1 MKPIYQLYP
10 NEIGAKGKAYLA
22 LRRCR
27 AEDVDEALQRGREE
41 LLRQGAAEIYVT
53 SSDPAALLEEGV
65 RAGCRLVHA
74 RDMLWMERELQGLP
88 AEPAEVSLVPLE
100 RSRGGAWLT
109 LHNEC
114 FFDMPNSSTYGPQ
127 DLERALSPECRCGFV
142 HWNDI
147 PVGVYELDLSQD
159 LPEVEGIALCKGVRG
174 KGLGRSLLAAVL
186 AQLRADG
193 YQRCR
198 LLVATDNQNAFSLYR
213 SMGFK
218 ATGVQSQWFQMLAK

>member
-41 LLRQGAAEIYVT
+41 LLRQGATELYVT
-53 SSDPAALLEEGV
+53 SSDPAAPLEEGV

-74 RDMLWMERELQGLP
+74 RDMLWMERELRNLLADTG
-88 AEPAEVSLVPLE
+88 AVSLVPLE

-114 FFDMPNSSTYGPQ
+114 FFDMPNSATYGPR
-127 DLERALSPECRCGFV
+127 DLERALSSGCDCGFAY
-142 HWNDI
+142 WNDI
-147 PVGVYELDLSQD
+147 PVGVYELELSQE
-159 LPEVEGIALCKGVRG
+159 LPEVEGIALCKDFRG

-186 AQLRADG
+186 AHLSDSG
-193 YQRCR
+193 YRRCR
-198 LLVATDNQNAFSLYR
+198 LLVATDNVNAFGLYR

-218 ATGVQSQWFQMLAK
+218 AAGVQSQWFQMLAE